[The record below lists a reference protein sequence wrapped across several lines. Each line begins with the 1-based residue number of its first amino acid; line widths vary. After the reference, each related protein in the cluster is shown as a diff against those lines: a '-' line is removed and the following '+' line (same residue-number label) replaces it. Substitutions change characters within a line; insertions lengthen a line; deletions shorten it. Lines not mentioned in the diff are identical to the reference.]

1 MKRFNSVSNFYK
13 EKFGCKVYKISLDA
27 GCTCPNRDGTKA
39 VGGCIFC
46 SASGSGDFAAN
57 SKVSIAEQ
65 VVEAKERV
73 LSKNKNGKFIAYFQ
87 NFTNTYG
94 NPSELAK
101 KYNEAISQSDI
112 VGISIATRPDC
123 LSDEILEEIKNLTKK
138 TFVTIELGFQTSKE
152 STANYIHR
160 FFSNDEYQNAIKKIK
175 AISDDIH
182 VVTHLIFGL
191 LGETEKD
198 MINSVEFC
206 VKSKT
211 DGIKIALLHV
221 LKGTKLAEDY
231 EKNKFSC
238 MDMDAYFNVLGN
250 ALKIIPENV
259 VIHRLTGDGAKKILI
274 APLWTAQ
281 KKSVHNAMNKY
292 FEKIDLYQ
300 GSDLKK

>member
-123 LSDEILEEIKNLTKK
+123 LNDEILEEIKNLTKK

-191 LGETEKD
+191 PGETEKD

-238 MDMDAYFNVLGN
+238 MDMDEYFNVLGN
-250 ALKIIPENV
+250 ALKIIPKNV

>member
-1 MKRFNSVSNFYK
+1 MKRFYSVSDFYK

-46 SASGSGDFAAN
+46 SSSGSGDFAAD
-57 SKVSIAEQ
+57 SKFSIAEQ
-65 VVEAKERV
+65 VTDAKEKV
-73 LSKNKNGKFIAYFQ
+73 LAKNKNGKFIAYFQ

-94 NPSELAK
+94 IPSELAK
-101 KYNEAISQSDI
+101 KYNEAICQSDI

-123 LSDEILEEIKNLTKK
+123 LNDEILEEIKKLTKK
-138 TFVTIELGFQTSKE
+138 TFVTVELGFQTSNE
-152 STANYIHR
+152 STASYIRR
-160 FFSNDEYQNAIKKIK
+160 FFTNEEYQVAVKKIK
-175 AISDDIH
+175 ALSDDIH

-191 LGETEKD
+191 PGETEKD

-238 MDMDAYFNVLGN
+238 MDMDEYFNILGK
-250 ALKIIPENV
+250 AIKIIPENI

-292 FEKIDLYQ
+292 FENINLYQ

>member
-191 LGETEKD
+191 PGETEKD

-238 MDMDAYFNVLGN
+238 MDMDEYFNVLGN
-250 ALKIIPENV
+250 ALKIIPKNV

>member
-65 VVEAKERV
+65 VGEAKERV

-191 LGETEKD
+191 PGETEKD

-238 MDMDAYFNVLGN
+238 MDMDEYFNVLGN